1 MTLKPKEQIY
11 TLGFLYAAA
20 RVCTR
25 LSYREAADTINLFL
39 HRDSTDSVKL
49 RTLSDRMNHIGAGI
63 SQELSAVTTH
73 TLETYGFDGKTG
85 VPHTDTVLSDN
96 ITGNIPDRGKDDRLE
111 RIQSAVD
118 DINAAREE
126 KIPFSAGE
134 VLVEKDPSECI
145 YISIDDIGVKRQ
157 KDERGEGKER
167 KSRFVENTV
176 AHIQHKDS
184 SYTLTAVGME
194 ELFRTI
200 VAFLLMNNLLKYEI
214 IFFTDGARNIKSCIE
229 KYFSFHE
236 SSTILDWFHLKK
248 KCMELLSMAVRGKE
262 KRNAVLEKLL
272 RHLWVGDVDGA
283 AAYLRSLTQSYIK
296 NQKCLEEVN
305 AYLERKRAGITCYAV
320 RKKLGLRNS
329 SNPVEKANDLLVA
342 RRQKHN
348 GMSWTPHGSGALAA
362 IEMLYE
368 NEQAVLWFRNKQ
380 LSFLMPDEK
389 QCA

>member
-1 MTLKPKEQIY
+1 
-11 TLGFLYAAA
+11 
-20 RVCTR
+20 
-25 LSYREAADTINLFL
+25 
-39 HRDSTDSVKL
+39 
-49 RTLSDRMNHIGAGI
+49 
-63 SQELSAVTTH
+63 
-73 TLETYGFDGKTG
+73 
-85 VPHTDTVLSDN
+85 
-96 ITGNIPDRGKDDRLE
+96 
-111 RIQSAVD
+111 
-118 DINAAREE
+118 
-126 KIPFSAGE
+126 
-134 VLVEKDPSECI
+134 
-145 YISIDDIGVKRQ
+145 
-157 KDERGEGKER
+157 
-167 KSRFVENTV
+167 
-176 AHIQHKDS
+176 
-184 SYTLTAVGME
+184 
-194 ELFRTI
+194 
-200 VAFLLMNNLLKYEI
+200 
-214 IFFTDGARNIKSCIE
+214 
-229 KYFSFHE
+229 
-236 SSTILDWFHLKK
+236 
-248 KCMELLSMAVRGKE
+248 MAVRGKE

-305 AYLERKRAGITCYAV
+305 ACLERKRAGITCYAV